1 MGEIAEM
8 ILEGVICQY
17 CGTLIDGE
25 ETGYPRTCNDCIAD
39 EKKERRRKDERK
51 AGSHRHK

>member
-17 CGTLIDGE
+17 CGSLIDGE
-25 ETGYPRTCNDCIAD
+25 ETGYPRTCDDC
-39 EKKERRRKDERK
+39 KERRIQDERK